1 MQFDA
6 FERIT
11 QQQHRKLVSDFA
23 WFYNIHWPQKN
34 KNLQQKI
41 CLSGAFERNFGPE
54 SREYER
60 TNLPKFKCAGG
71 GGGGMMKPRIDL
83 RVSKT
88 IEMYETWLLH

>member
-11 QQQHRKLVSDFA
+11 QQQHRKLGDFA

-41 CLSGAFERNFGPE
+41 CLRGAFERNFGPE
-54 SREYER
+54 SRENER
-60 TNLPKFKCAGG
+60 TILPKFKWAGG
-71 GGGGMMKPRIDL
+71 RGMMKPRIDL
-83 RVSKT
+83 RIGKT
-88 IEMYETWLLH
+88 IEMYGTWLLH

>member
-34 KNLQQKI
+34 KNLQQKM

-60 TNLPKFKCAGG
+60 TILPKFKCAGG
-71 GGGGMMKPRIDL
+71 RGMMKPRIDL
-83 RVSKT
+83 RIGKT
-88 IEMYETWLLH
+88 IEMNGTWLLH

>member
-11 QQQHRKLVSDFA
+11 QQQHWKLASDFA

-60 TNLPKFKCAGG
+60 TILPKFKCAGG
-71 GGGGMMKPRIDL
+71 RGMMKPRIDL
-83 RVSKT
+83 RIGKT
-88 IEMYETWLLH
+88 IEMYGTWLLH